1 MKKTWYKLLS
11 IVVVAGAFSLSV
23 YMVKSKKEPR
33 KDSTTHNTLN
43 VKAAKIKPSNIEYS
57 STYRGRITAFENVAV
72 ISEVSG
78 RLMKGDIRLKEG
90 ERFKKNDVIVNI
102 YNEDIVAGLQSSI
115 SSFMQVLADIL
126 PDIKVDYSSEY
137 DKWYRFFN
145 ALDPQ
150 KKLPELPAINSN
162 QEKVFLAAN
171 SVLSSY
177 FTLKEKE
184 ITLSKYHL
192 VAPFNGSITGVNK
205 EIGSATTAGSEI
217 ATIIRSDKL
226 EIAVPVFPQDLNRIH
241 VGDTAKITTRNK
253 NIQNVMVTRISGF
266 VDESTQSVNIYLSY
280 YPGSKNYL
288 LEGEYVDVTFPKQ
301 KIFGYEIPREAL
313 VDKKYVYE
321 LNDSHLKKSPVTIL
335 RTLDDSYII
344 APADSGKTIVI
355 ESLASINPNTEYVA
369 RQ

>member
-11 IVVVAGAFSLSV
+11 VVVIAGAFFLSA
-23 YMVKSKKEPR
+23 YLVKSKKKPQ
-33 KDSTTHNTLN
+33 KGSTSHNTLN
-43 VKAAKIKPSNIEYS
+43 VKAAKIIPSNIEYS
-57 STYRGRITAFENVAV
+57 STYRGRITAFENVAL

-78 RLMKGDIRLKEG
+78 RLMKGEVRLKDG
-90 ERFKKNDVIVNI
+90 ERFKKNDIIVNI

-126 PDIKVDYSSEY
+126 PDIRIDYPSEY

-145 ALDPQ
+145 ELDPQ
-150 KKLPELPAINSN
+150 KGLPELPSINSN

-177 FTLKEKE
+177 FSLKEKE

-217 ATIIRSDKL
+217 ATLIRSDKL

-241 VGDTAKITTRNK
+241 IGDTANIVTRNG
-253 NIQNVMVTRISGF
+253 NIQNVAVTRISDF

-280 YPGSKNYL
+280 YPGSKDNL
-288 LEGEYVDVTFPKQ
+288 LEGEYVDVTFPNH
-301 KIFGYEIPREAL
+301 KIFGYEIPREAI

-321 LNDSHLKKSPVTIL
+321 LNEKHLKKLPVTIL
-335 RTLDDSYII
+335 RSLNDSYII

-355 ESLASINPNTEYVA
+355 ESLASINPNTEYIA